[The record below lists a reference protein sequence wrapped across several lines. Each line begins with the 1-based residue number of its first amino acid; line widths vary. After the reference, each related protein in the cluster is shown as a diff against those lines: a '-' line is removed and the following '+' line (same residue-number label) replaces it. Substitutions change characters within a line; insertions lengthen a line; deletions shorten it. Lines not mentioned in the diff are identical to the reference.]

1 MVEVEFGS
9 KEWFEELN
17 SMIKFPEK
25 FTFYYNKRDNI
36 IQVALLETKGRLE
49 NTRWSMIKPSALR
62 FHPKYLTAV
71 VAVKEV
77 QDSQEY
83 YEVVKNLKD
92 IWCK

>member
-1 MVEVEFGS
+1 
-9 KEWFEELN
+9 
-17 SMIKFPEK
+17 MIQFPEK

-62 FHPKYLTAV
+62 FHPKDLTAV